1 MSEVLARIRVRET
14 HGIRRF
20 LYPLIATIYI
30 PMEIDLDVIKAFN
43 DKTYKD
49 KTYEELYGNV
59 CLQDLSGQGI
69 PCQFVDLTK
78 LAKLPETR
86 LDFALSLAPGET
98 KEVVVLREANSA
110 VVPDPLRLANNIN
123 DGDEGLKNTQERFGI
138 TIAPEGTV
146 GEVIYDG
153 IRHLRG
159 PSQILRNGKSA
170 WFSSAT
176 SLPGGNA
183 SLAAWLSANSRYD
196 DGGFA
201 QTRVE
206 LTACKSWATITH
218 TLEQPKP
225 GDEIVFTLP
234 LAITSPTLICD
245 FGVGGYVFGK
255 LDEKASEIVWCTK
268 FGGIA
273 YAKWT
278 VATAGRVDY
287 VGEVAT
293 AQEFQSQRWFHLID
307 SDKALA
313 VAITVLPNDC
323 REMTVRITH
332 TGEVTIAFK
341 MGDTVAGHAD
351 FGVCYHFLNDVPAI
365 AAATNPQSILLPP
378 VVEVLPA
385 QFWGARQE

>member
-1 MSEVLARIRVRET
+1 MSEILARIRVRET

-20 LYPLIATIYI
+20 LYPLTKTVYI
-30 PMEIDLDVIKAFN
+30 PTELNGDEA
-43 DKTYKD
+43 KTYN
-49 KTYEELYGNV
+49 ELYGNV
-59 CLQDLSGQGI
+59 SLQDLNGQGV
-69 PCQFVDLTK
+69 PCQFVDMTK
-78 LAKLPETR
+78 LAKLPQTR

-110 VVPDPLRLANNIN
+110 VVPDPLRLASSLH

-146 GEVIYDG
+146 SEIVYDDL
-153 IRHLRG
+153 RHLRG
-159 PSQILRNGKSA
+159 PSQILLNGKSA

-183 SLAAWLSANSRYD
+183 SLAAWLSAKSRYD
-196 DGGFA
+196 NVGFA

-206 LTACKSWATITH
+206 LTACKSWATVTH

-225 GDEIVFTLP
+225 GDEVVFTLP
-234 LAITSPTLICD
+234 LAITSPTLTCD

-255 LDEKASEIVWCTK
+255 LDEKANEIVWRTE
-268 FGGIA
+268 FGEA
-273 YAKWT
+273 PYAKWT

-293 AQEFQSQRWFHLID
+293 AEEFRSQRWFHLID

-313 VAITVLPNDC
+313 VAITQLPDAC
-323 REMTVRITH
+323 RELTVRMTH
-332 TGEVTIAFK
+332 DGDVSVAFK
-341 MGDTVAGHAD
+341 LGDTVTGPTD

-378 VVEVLPA
+378 VVEVL
-385 QFWGARQE
+385 